1 MTRTDLTHTDGDDTV
16 FTYEGGI
23 PLQPV
28 HPGRTIAAELRT
40 RNLRPHRA
48 ALLMRIPANR
58 LGQIIAARR
67 GITADTALR
76 LARLLGPGAQ
86 FWMTLQA
93 QYDLAITEQER
104 GQTIRDEVP
113 ELAAV

>member
-1 MTRTDLTHTDGDDTV
+1 MTHTDLTHTDDDDTV
-16 FTYEGGI
+16 FSYEGGI

-40 RNLRPHRA
+40 RNLSPHRA

-67 GITADTALR
+67 GIAADTALR

-104 GQTIRDEVP
+104 GQAIRDEVP